1 MSFFNDLDRNKGKI
15 RDKLIQYECAI
26 IHVRGVKV
34 WFQLLKSNM
43 GKNEKDKFR
52 FKV

>member
-1 MSFFNDLDRNKGKI
+1 MTWTGTRGKYEI
-15 RDKLIQYECAI
+15 DKLIQYECAI

-43 GKNEKDKFR
+43 GKNEKEKFR